1 MDAPPVKKD
10 AVLELT
16 IDSLALGGSGVARAG
31 EFVVFVPGAY
41 AGERVR
47 ARVVKRRSS
56 WAEAA
61 LLAVLEP
68 SPERVSAP
76 CAHFGGEC
84 GGCRMQDL
92 AYPAQ
97 VLAKTQQ
104 VAETLARIGRLEG
117 VAVDACVP
125 SPALW
130 RYRNKME
137 FSFHPGPDGVPLLG
151 LHKRGRFDESFDLGD
166 CLIAS
171 ELTNRIVAVTRAFAR
186 AEGWVAHHARFHTGV
201 VRFLTVR
208 HLPTTNQAAV
218 NLIAMKEAVPGVERW
233 AGAVRALDP
242 AVKSVVL
249 NVNDER
255 ANIAIGEPARERV
268 LAGAATI
275 EERLCGLTFE
285 VSAHSFLQTNS
296 LQAGALYAAAI
307 EEARLTGGE
316 KVLDVYCG
324 AGTISLALAAHA
336 QEVVGIESVEP
347 AVADARRNA
356 VRNGVTNA
364 RFACGDARAVLR
376 MWAHARAGK
385 APTPESSRVRDHKAP
400 HDPEAYRP
408 FDPDVVLVDPPR
420 AGLHERV
427 IERVAELAPARI
439 VYVSCNPATL
449 ARDLALFVRQGY
461 APTRVRPFDMF
472 PHTPHVECVVGLSKV
487 ATAPSA
493 SRDTP

>member
-10 AVLELT
+10 AILELT

-31 EFVVFVPGAY
+31 EFVVFVPGGY

-47 ARVVKRRSS
+47 ARVLKRRSS
-56 WAEAA
+56 WAEAV
-61 LLAVLEP
+61 LVEVLEP
-68 SPERVSAP
+68 SPRRVPAP
-76 CAHFGGEC
+76 CEHFGDEC
-84 GGCRMQDL
+84 GGCRLQDL
-92 AYPAQ
+92 AYASQ
-97 VLAKTQQ
+97 VSAKTQQ
-104 VAETLARIGRLEG
+104 VKETLARIGRLEG
-117 VAVDACVP
+117 IPVDDCVP
-125 SPALW
+125 SPETW

-137 FSFHPGPDGVPLLG
+137 FSFHPGADGVPLLG
-151 LHKRGRFDESFDLGD
+151 LHRRGRFDESFDLRD
-166 CLIAS
+166 CHIAS
-171 ELTNRIVAVTRAFAR
+171 ELTNRIVATTRAFAR
-186 AEGWVAHHARFHTGV
+186 AEGWPAHHARFHTGT

-218 NLIAMKEAVPGVERW
+218 NLIAMHDAVPGVERW
-233 AGAVRALDP
+233 AKAVRDLDP
-242 AVKSVVL
+242 AVRSVVL

-255 ANIAIGEPARERV
+255 ANIAVGEPARERL
-268 LAGAATI
+268 LAGDATI

-296 LQAGALYAAAI
+296 LQAEALYAAAI
-307 EEARLTGGE
+307 EEARLTGDE

-336 QEVVGIESVEP
+336 REVVGIESVAP
-347 AVADARRNA
+347 AVDDARRNA
-356 VRNGVTNA
+356 LRNGVTNA

-376 MWAHARAGK
+376 IWSQVRTGK
-385 APTPESSRVRDHKAP
+385 QPTPETSRVRDHKAP
-400 HDPEAYRP
+400 LDPEAYRP

-427 IERVAELAPARI
+427 IDRVAELAPRRV

-472 PHTPHVECVVGLSKV
+472 PHTPHVECVVGLSPAV
-487 ATAPSA
+487 SAPAA